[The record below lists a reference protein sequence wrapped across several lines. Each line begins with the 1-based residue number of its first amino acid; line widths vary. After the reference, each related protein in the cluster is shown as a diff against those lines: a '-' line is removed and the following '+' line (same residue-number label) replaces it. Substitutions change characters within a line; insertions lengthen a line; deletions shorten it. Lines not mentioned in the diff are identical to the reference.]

1 MKLFEFSGKPLQERR
16 KTIESTEKKEWY
28 LIEGKSTAKTLRA
41 ICQAGM
47 RKLLRWTMHSAGL
60 SMLCLWVPWM
70 GMHIF
75 FECSIAHESW
85 TECTGTGKND
95 AWYGNE
101 GKNGKVLCAVPS
113 AILSRFKPKPLLWKM
128 PHSDEAEKECRKA
141 AAKVLENRAKTS
153 RFRPWKALIN
163 QGFPGTL
170 FRR

>member
-28 LIEGKSTAKTLRA
+28 LIDGKGTAKTLHA

-47 RKLLRWTMHSAGL
+47 REWLRWTMHSAGL
-60 SMLCLWVPWM
+60 PMLCLWMPWM

-75 FECSIAHESW
+75 FECSIAYESW
-85 TECTGTGKND
+85 AECTGTGKNG
-95 AWYGNE
+95 ACCRAE
-101 GKNGKVLCAVPS
+101 GDNGKALCTVSSAV
-113 AILSRFKPKPLLWKM
+113 LSRLKPKPLLWKM
-128 PHSDEAEKECRKA
+128 PHSDEAEKECWKT

-153 RFRPWKALIN
+153 RFRPWKTLIN
-163 QGFPGTL
+163 QGFPGML